1 MLGDKRFC
9 SRNALRFQAYPE
21 AVKEHPS
28 RYWSRRAKVSFD
40 IRFLVPC
47 GWQEFKSWLHACKTC
62 KLKRF
67 STPDLAKKR
76 PLNAWHNCR
85 ERRAD
90 VIAQAFY
97 LQRTAP
103 LSRRRTALIQI
114 KTQLFTK
121 FRGTFIELLS
131 KRPFLSSKNN
141 FGFEIRRACH
151 TPNQKVEYKLS
162 TFKLRPSK

>member
-1 MLGDKRFC
+1 MVDKRFC

-21 AVKEHPS
+21 AMKEQPS
-28 RYWSRRAKVSFD
+28 RCWLSAKVSFD

-47 GWQEFKSWLHACKTC
+47 GWHEFNRWLHACKTC

-67 STPDLAKKR
+67 SARPGEKR

-85 ERRAD
+85 ESRAD
-90 VIAQAFY
+90 VIAQASVFIK
-97 LQRTAP
+97 RAP
-103 LSRRRTALIQI
+103 PPIRRRAAAQIGI

-131 KRPFLSSKNN
+131 KRPFLSSK
-141 FGFEIRRACH
+141 
-151 TPNQKVEYKLS
+151 TTLV
-162 TFKLRPSK
+162 FKSDVRVKHSQPRSRI